1 MCNLALNNVETTSL
15 KVNLAMFQNHTNK
28 GFSLLELMVTVA
40 IVGLLAMFAYPS
52 YMDYL
57 RRTGRAE
64 AKAVLMENAQY
75 LERYFTTNNTYVG
88 ASLPTAVSPKSST
101 GTSVRYNISFSVAL
115 SSSGFTMQAVPVNAQ
130 VRDSCGTLTLNQA
143 GVTTPSTAGCW

>member
-1 MCNLALNNVETTSL
+1 
-15 KVNLAMFQNHTNK
+15 MFQNHTNK